1 MKLPPIVGTG
11 ALRAG
16 AVTIAA
22 PRRRKRSLSAVIR
35 EAVKAG
41 ATVEVDGIVIKPAG
55 QPEKP
60 TDAANEWDTI
70 Q

>member
-1 MKLPPIVGTG
+1 MSLPKIVGTG

-16 AVTIAA
+16 SVAIAA
-22 PRRRKRSLSAVIR
+22 PRRRRRSLSAVIR

-41 ATVEVDGIVIKPAG
+41 AVVEVDGIVIKPAD

-60 TDAANEWDTI
+60 ADAANEWDTI